1 MRIARSQEEALNRAT
16 TALSN
21 ELYEIEK
28 DIKSTL
34 VAIDGYAEQD
44 QVPQYLKDSLANAKV
59 KVADLTVA
67 RLSLYEISWY
77 GTKESPKP

>member
-1 MRIARSQEEALNRAT
+1 MKIARSQEEALNRAT

-34 VAIDGYAEQD
+34 ATIDGYADQS
-44 QVPQYLKDSLANAKV
+44 QVPDYLTVSLTNAKAR
-59 KVADLTVA
+59 VADLTVA
-67 RLSLYEISWY
+67 RMSLYDISWY
-77 GTKESPKP
+77 GTKEHPKA